1 MNDKNIKDNNIKV
14 GDTVYIIKNDKVI
27 GGEVIGTLTCNEDV
41 VERLG
46 ICWKIQT
53 ETQLERVYNV
63 YTSKSAALIALL
75 ESLRD
80 KINKCKKKLEEYQW
94 LQFEAFEAF
103 VENEGLITK

>member
-1 MNDKNIKDNNIKV
+1 MNDKNIKA

-27 GGEVIGTLTCNEDV
+27 CGEVIGRNNERTI
-41 VERLG
+41 ERLG

-53 ETQLERVYNV
+53 ETQKLERVYTV

-75 ESLRD
+75 EELRD